1 MVVWAAVIT
10 LCFFLILFLGG
21 GIFVLYKRLYNVRV
35 VIYEQTAGGIKCYQ
49 RNARRKES
57 LDGNRLVFSGAKK
70 ESIPV
75 PTGDYFFL
83 INKAKYLLNMYKDK
97 AGNYKP
103 IPLRWSEDI
112 NPLFV
117 PDDNDMRFWKTVMDK
132 ETEETYKKDSWM
144 NKYGGLVALGII
156 AVVCL
161 IILIVY
167 GQLYFKG
174 IKEVAQPLSAQMGG
188 LSNTLNSLVG
198 KPPV

>member
-1 MVVWAAVIT
+1 MVVWSAIIV
-10 LCFFLILFLGG
+10 LCVPLFGILIGG
-21 GIFVLYKRLYNVRV
+21 MIFLYKKMFNVRV
-35 VIYEQTAGGIKCYQ
+35 VIYEQTAGGIKVYQ
-49 RNARRKES
+49 RNAKRKES
-57 LDGNRLVFSGAKK
+57 LEGNRLVFAGAKK

-83 INKAKYLLNMYKDK
+83 MNKNKYLLNMYKDK

-144 NKYGGLVALGII
+144 NKYGGLMALGII
-156 AVVCL
+156 AIVCL

-167 GQLYFKG
+167 GQMYFKG
-174 IKEVAQPLSAQMGG
+174 IKEVAQPLSGQMGG
-188 LSNTLNSLVG
+188 LTNTLNNLVG